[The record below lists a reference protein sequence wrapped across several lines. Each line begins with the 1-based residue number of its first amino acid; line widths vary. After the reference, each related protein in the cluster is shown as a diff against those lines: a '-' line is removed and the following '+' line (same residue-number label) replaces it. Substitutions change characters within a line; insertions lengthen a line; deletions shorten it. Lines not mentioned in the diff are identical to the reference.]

1 MDDHTLTINEPT
13 LKSTRQL
20 VERLRQIGAAT
31 ETATGPDLAELD
43 EEAAVIH
50 ETLSGLLVS
59 LLVDAGVVRPLT
71 A

>member
-20 VERLRQIGAAT
+20 IERLRQIGAAT
-31 ETATGPDLAELD
+31 ETATGPDLVELD

-59 LLVDAGVVRPLT
+59 LLVDAGMVRPLT

>member
-31 ETATGPDLAELD
+31 ETAIGADLAELD

-59 LLVDAGVVRPLT
+59 LLVDAGLVRPLT

>member
-13 LKSTRQL
+13 LKSTCQL

-31 ETATGPDLAELD
+31 ETATGADLAEMD

-59 LLVDAGVVRPLT
+59 LLVDAGLVRPLT